1 MRDPCGTHARRS
13 ASQLGSQGEDRPK
26 GFDAWANVVQD
37 MVVARKTSTTL
48 YLEEQQLEEL
58 RALSAQQR
66 VPMAVLIREALRRML
81 ASGPWPAGAP
91 DG

>member
-1 MRDPCGTHARRS
+1 
-13 ASQLGSQGEDRPK
+13 
-26 GFDAWANVVQD
+26 

-58 RALSAQQR
+58 RALSARQR

-81 ASGPWPAGAP
+81 ASGPWPVGAP